1 VLRRKTV
8 TQAPHHHP
16 VITPLVSLLV
26 WAGKRLSSA
35 LPLHNS
41 SGLFFFFP
49 FYHTGGAE
57 QVHADIVTCFGTE
70 RPLVF
75 FTKRSGD
82 SRFRKQFTAS
92 ARCFDVGWLLKY
104 TYPFS
109 VGILAGL
116 IGKHPKARVFGCNSL
131 YYYLLL
137 PHLPAHVRVTDLLH
151 ALGGGA
157 EQFALPVLDRISER
171 VVISARMRDELVA
184 WYRVNGVG
192 PALENRVTVI
202 PNRVGVPAECPA
214 KSATGP
220 LQVLFVGRGSE
231 EKRIN
236 LIGRALRRCGEGGL
250 NIQMTLVGDVAQWLE
265 GGDASHCTLTGPVHD
280 PHQLDRLYARS
291 HLVLITSSRE
301 GFPLTIMEGMAHGC
315 VPVCTAVGAIPEH
328 IRHRENGWL
337 LPEEDDEVVV
347 AALHEAIRCL
357 DEDRTV
363 LMSLSAAAYTH
374 AQTYFNGE
382 RFCKEYRRVVQ
393 G

>member
-1 VLRRKTV
+1 
-8 TQAPHHHP
+8 
-16 VITPLVSLLV
+16 
-26 WAGKRLSSA
+26 
-35 LPLHNS
+35 
-41 SGLFFFFP
+41 
-49 FYHTGGAE
+49 
-57 QVHADIVTCFGTE
+57 
-70 RPLVF
+70 
-75 FTKRSGD
+75 
-82 SRFRKQFTAS
+82 
-92 ARCFDVGWLLKY
+92 
-104 TYPFS
+104 
-109 VGILAGL
+109 L

-236 LIGRALRRCGEGGL
+236 LIGRVMRRCVEGGL